1 MKFIRKY
8 VNHIADEADGAV
20 EYAEKSVMF
29 AHTYPDISR
38 MYAEMA
44 HDELKHAG
52 YLKKIG
58 ETMLSENKDTTSSST
73 MSCWTKGVVYLNQKE
88 NEVKA
93 LLADHSPAL
102 VKG

>member
-1 MKFIRKY
+1 M
-8 VNHIADEADGAV
+8 ADEADGAV

-29 AHTYPDISR
+29 ASTRPEVSK

-93 LLADHSPAL
+93 LLGDHNQ
-102 VKG
+102 VVMKG

>member
-1 MKFIRKY
+1 M
-8 VNHIADEADGAV
+8 ADEADGAV

-29 AHTYPDISR
+29 ASSRPDVSR

-58 ETMLSENKDTTSSST
+58 ELMLSENQDSVESST
-73 MSCWTKGVVYLNQKE
+73 MSCWTKGVVYLNQKT
-88 NEVKA
+88 NEVHA
-93 LLADHSPAL
+93 LLGDSSQSI

>member
-1 MKFIRKY
+1 M
-8 VNHIADEADGAV
+8 ADEADGAV

-29 AHTYPDISR
+29 ASTRPEVSR

-58 ETMLSENKDTTSSST
+58 ETMLAENGDKADTST
-73 MSCWTKGVVYLNQKE
+73 MNCWTKGVVYLNQKT
-88 NEVKA
+88 NEVHA
-93 LLADHSPAL
+93 LLGNNTSV

>member
-1 MKFIRKY
+1 M
-8 VNHIADEADGAV
+8 ADEADGAV

-29 AHTYPDISR
+29 AASRPDVSR

-58 ETMLSENKDTTSSST
+58 ETMFTENKDRIESST
-73 MSCWTKGVVYLNQKE
+73 MSCWTKGVIYLNQKT
-88 NEVKA
+88 NEVHA
-93 LLADHSPAL
+93 LLGDHPQTIT
-102 VKG
+102 KG